1 MLEFKDFYLISEYAS
16 NNWRGFFSPIEI
28 AIGAYEYFT
37 EYQMSVVAKE
47 PTWNIQALL
56 DQLDEDGRNGSEEA
70 REFATEIKN
79 SIVTAAR
86 V

>member
-16 NNWRGFFSPIEI
+16 NNWRGLFSPMEI

-37 EYQMSVVAKE
+37 EYQMSIVAKE
-47 PTWNIQALL
+47 PTYNIQVLL
-56 DQLDEDGRNGSEEA
+56 DNLTEDAKNGSEEA
-70 REFATEIKN
+70 EKWATEIKN

>member
-16 NNWRGFFSPIEI
+16 NNWRGLFSPMEI

-37 EYQMSVVAKE
+37 EYQMSIVAKE
-47 PTWNIQALL
+47 PTYNIQVLL
-56 DQLDEDGRNGSEEA
+56 DNLAEDAKNGSEQAIEW
-70 REFATEIKN
+70 ATEIKN